1 MVRLHVD
8 GRQAAP
14 SLDAR
19 PVARS
24 ITYAMAQLPLLLAEL
39 AELAELG
46 HPIRRAF
53 ASWGRSRS

>member
-1 MVRLHVD
+1 MVRLHMD
-8 GRQAAP
+8 RRQAAP

-19 PVARS
+19 PVTRP

-39 AELAELG
+39 AELG

-53 ASWGRSRS
+53 ATWGRSRS

>member
-1 MVRLHVD
+1 MVRLHMD
-8 GRQAAP
+8 RRQAAP
-14 SLDAR
+14 SLDAQ
-19 PVARS
+19 PVMRS
-24 ITYAMAQLPLLLAEL
+24 ITYAMAQLPLLL

>member
-1 MVRLHVD
+1 MVRLHMRR
-8 GRQAAP
+8 RQAAP
-14 SLDAR
+14 SLDAQ
-19 PVARS
+19 PAMPP
-24 ITYAMAQLPLLLAEL
+24 ITYAIAQLPLLL